1 MFESYKDKLNHSQL
15 YIFEKLEK
23 EILGNIKSIENKIT
37 AYENLIF
44 TPKKDGNEKQDF
56 KQNFELVQG
65 VGYHSKKY
73 GLWRF
78 VTIEYD
84 YNNYV
89 NERPKTGVNIHFSAF
104 DGLTPFEESFED
116 YLRFDRKDFEDYYK
130 KSIRQE
136 DINARFVFDCI
147 KNFLLPQEKQRLTE
161 YKTEI
166 KELPKDFKKL
176 CIYADKIAEFEN
188 SFSGHSVVR
197 LWAYD
202 NMHGKELHYLRTIEN
217 KF

>member
-56 KQNFELVQG
+56 KQNFEIIQG
-65 VGYHSKKY
+65 VGYHSKQY

-84 YNNYV
+84 YNNYI
-89 NERPKTGVNIHFSAF
+89 NERPKTGVNISFSSF
-104 DGLTPFEESFED
+104 MDLTPYKESFKD
-116 YLRFDRKDFEDYYK
+116 YLRFNRKDFEDFYK
-130 KSIRQE
+130 KPLKQE

-161 YKTEI
+161 YKKEI
-166 KELPKDFKKL
+166 TTLPKDFKKL
-176 CIYADKIAEFEN
+176 CIYSNKIAEFEN
-188 SFSGHSVVR
+188 YFSGHSVVR
-197 LWAYD
+197 SWAYD
-202 NMHGKELHYLRTIEN
+202 NMHGRELHYLRTIEN

>member
-1 MFESYKDKLNHSQL
+1 MFEDYKKTLNHSQL

-23 EILGNIKSIENKIT
+23 EILNNIENIENKII

-56 KQNFELVQG
+56 KQNFEIVQG
-65 VGYHSKKY
+65 VGFHSQKY

-84 YNNYV
+84 YNNYI
-89 NERPKTGVNIHFSAF
+89 NERPKTGVNISFSAF
-104 DGLTPFEESFED
+104 NNLTPYKQSFKD
-116 YLRFDRKDFEDYYK
+116 YFRFNRKDFEDYYK
-130 KSIRQE
+130 KPLKQDE
-136 DINARFVFDCI
+136 INARFVFECI
-147 KNFLLPQEKQRLTE
+147 KNFLLPQEKQRLKE
-161 YKTEI
+161 YKTEL
-166 KELPKDFKKL
+166 KTLTKDFKKL
-176 CIYADKIAEFEN
+176 CIYANKIVEFEN

-197 LWAYD
+197 SWAYD
-202 NMHGKELHYLRTIEN
+202 NFHGRESHYLRTIDN

>member
-1 MFESYKDKLNHSQL
+1 MFEDYKNKLNHSQL

-23 EILGNIKSIENKIT
+23 EILGYISSLENKII

-56 KQNFELVQG
+56 KQNFEIVQG
-65 VGYHSKKY
+65 VGYHSKQY

-84 YNNYV
+84 FNNYV
-89 NERPKTGVNIHFSAF
+89 NERPKTGVNICFSAF
-104 DGLTPFEESFED
+104 NDLTPYKEGFKDFF
-116 YLRFDRKDFEDYYK
+116 RFDRKDFEDYYK
-130 KSIRQE
+130 KPLKQE

-147 KNFLLPQEKQRLTE
+147 KNFWLPQQKQRLVE
-161 YKTEI
+161 YKTELI
-166 KELPKDFKKL
+166 ALPKDFKKL
-176 CIYADKIAEFEN
+176 CIYADKIAVFEN
-188 SFSGHSVVR
+188 SFSGRSVVR
-197 LWAYD
+197 SWAYD

>member
-23 EILGNIKSIENKIT
+23 ELLTNIASLENKII
-37 AYENLIF
+37 AYENLVF
-44 TPKKDGNEKQDF
+44 TPKKDGDEKQDF

-65 VGYHSKKY
+65 VGYRSERY

-84 YNNYV
+84 YNNYL

-104 DGLTPFEESFED
+104 NDLTPYKEGFED
-116 YLRFDRKDFEDYYK
+116 CFYFDRKDFEEYYK
-130 KSIRQE
+130 KPLKQE
-136 DINARFVFDCI
+136 EINARFVFDCI
-147 KNFLLPQEKQRLTE
+147 KNFWLPQQKQRLTE
-161 YKTEI
+161 YKTELI
-166 KELPKDFKKL
+166 ALPKDFKKL
-176 CIYADKIAEFEN
+176 CSFADKIVEFEN
-188 SFSGHSVVR
+188 AFIGHSVVR
-197 LWAYD
+197 YWAYS
-202 NMHGKELHYLRTIEN
+202 NMHGNELHYLTTIEN